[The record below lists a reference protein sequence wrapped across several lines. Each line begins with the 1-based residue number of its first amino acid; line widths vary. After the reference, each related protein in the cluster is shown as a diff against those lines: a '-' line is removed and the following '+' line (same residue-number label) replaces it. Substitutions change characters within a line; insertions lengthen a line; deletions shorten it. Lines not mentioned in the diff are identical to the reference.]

1 MKRLDFKKPNYQ
13 VNVEIRGNKILELP
27 ARGNS
32 IAIATTAEI
41 NGYSKKINDLGVSLT
56 PVSLNDS

>member
-1 MKRLDFKKPNYQ
+1 MKRLDLKKPNYQ
-13 VNVEIRGNKILELP
+13 INVEIRGNKILELP

-41 NGYSKKINDLGVSLT
+41 NGYLKKIDDWGVSLAL
-56 PVSLNDS
+56 VSLNDS